1 MLQLGFATHI
11 TLDISKMTLPVF
23 DHMIRRKSPVVGM
36 EAEEYRD
43 IALFRERVEKLAS
56 AQEKY
61 QRIPITKA
69 TPGEATGEIKF
80 EANTPDFEEV
90 ASLARNFRFFY
101 GDKEPTQFQKILTKV
116 RRRTQDDWTSGYIDW
131 LAAQYK
137 VSMKAT
143 QISAV
148 LGLPVSNKKIIDLWF
163 NSEFFHSEREKKQE
177 LVDIHKVIGEVASFF
192 QLYVAIVR
200 CSSFVGM
207 LYSVVHLL
215 DEEHQFVYS
224 PNHHF
229 GRLHP
234 LAERDV

>member
-36 EAEEYRD
+36 EAEEYSD
-43 IALFRERVEKLAS
+43 IALFRERVEKLVN
-56 AQEKY
+56 AQSKY
-61 QRIPITKA
+61 QRVPMSKVTS
-69 TPGEATGEIKF
+69 GETTEEINF
-80 EANTPDFEEV
+80 EANTPHLEEV
-90 ASLARNFRFFY
+90 ASLARNFRFFFA
-101 GDKEPTQFQKILTKV
+101 DKEPTQFQKILSKV
-116 RRRTQDDWTSGYIDW
+116 RRRTRDDWTGRYMDW
-131 LAAQYK
+131 LASQYK
-137 VSMKAT
+137 DSMKAT
-143 QISAV
+143 QISAA
-148 LGLPVSNKKIIDLWF
+148 LGHPVTNKKIIDLWF

-177 LVDIHKVIGEVASFF
+177 LVDIHEVIGEVPSLF

-200 CSSFVGM
+200 CSSLVRM

-229 GRLHP
+229 RST
-234 LAERDV
+234 ASI